1 MAILITG
8 GTGFIG
14 VGLAHKLVARG
25 EDVVLFDIAPRM
37 ERLADIR
44 DGVKVV
50 RGDLTV
56 WPEVLNAVKD
66 NNVTGIF
73 HLGSMLSGPSED
85 NPWAAF
91 QTNLVGTM
99 HVLEAARLFE
109 VRRFVFPSS
118 IGTYGLN
125 TGETVTDETIQ
136 RPITFYGAGK
146 LYIELLGRFYGRK
159 FGLDFRCLRYPIVI
173 GPGIKTR
180 FSLHYSSLMIE
191 YAALGRPYECTLA
204 EDVATPN
211 LYVKDAIRAVET
223 LYYAP
228 REKIKT
234 VCYNVSG
241 ISPARPVKEVETA
254 IKKLIPEA
262 RITYRPDP
270 ADMAYFQE
278 YFQGLRVFDDSRARE
293 EWGWQPHYT
302 DYEKVAA
309 DFISEVKTRPEF
321 YGLV

>member
-25 EDVVLFDIAPRM
+25 EDVVLFDVSPRM
-37 ERLADIR
+37 ERVANIR
-44 DGVKVV
+44 NGVKVV

-56 WPEVLNAVKD
+56 WPEVMNAIKD
-66 NNVTGIF
+66 NNITGIF

-91 QTNLVGTM
+91 QTNLAGTM
-99 HVLEAARLFE
+99 HVLETARFFE
-109 VRRFVFPSS
+109 VERFVFPSS
-118 IGTYGLN
+118 IGTFGLN
-125 TGETVTDETIQ
+125 TGEVVADETIQ

-159 FGLDFRCLRYPIVI
+159 FGLDFRCLRYPIII

-191 YAALGRPYECTLA
+191 YAALGRSYECTLSK
-204 EDVATPN
+204 DVVTPN
-211 LYVKDAIRAVET
+211 LYVKDAIRAMET

-228 REKIKT
+228 REDIKT
-234 VCYNVSG
+234 VCYNIAG
-241 ISPARPVKEVETA
+241 ISPAGHRRTLPERRPRWSTSVSNT
-254 IKKLIPEA
+254 
-262 RITYRPDP
+262 
-270 ADMAYFQE
+270 
-278 YFQGLRVFDDSRARE
+278 
-293 EWGWQPHYT
+293 
-302 DYEKVAA
+302 
-309 DFISEVKTRPEF
+309 
-321 YGLV
+321 